1 MTMPTLA
8 LAADMTARG
17 ISTDQYTSVSLA
29 VASAIVREAAGV
41 PISTT
46 TAAIT
51 IPGTWGCYLDVP
63 GPVTVATT
71 VTIDDIPVSDFTVW
85 PAYLYRA
92 AGWGTPA
99 AVVKVTIT
107 TGSAVPADIVQLVC
121 ELAVM
126 VSASEAV
133 DPRVASES
141 VDDYQVAYR
150 GDAPVSSIELPKAT
164 KDSLRARFASSPV
177 AGQR

>member
-1 MTMPTLA
+1 MTLQPLVSDV
-8 LAADMTARG
+8 DMSARDIQVG
-17 ISTDQYTSVSLA
+17 RYTPVSLA

-41 PISTT
+41 PISTI
-46 TAAIT
+46 TATVT
-51 IPGTWGCYLDVP
+51 IPGAWGCYLNVP
-63 GPVTVATT
+63 GPVTAAVT
-71 VTIDDIPVSDFTVW
+71 VTIDGESVTDFIVW

-92 AGWGTPA
+92 NGWGSPA
-99 AVVKVTIT
+99 SVVKVTIT
-107 TGSAVPADIVQLVC
+107 TGSEVPADIVQLVC

-141 VDDYQVAYR
+141 VDDYQVSYR
-150 GDAPVSSIELPKAT
+150 AEASSIELPKAT

-177 AGQR
+177 VGQR

>member
-1 MTMPTLA
+1 MPTLA

-17 ISTDQYTSVSLA
+17 ISTDRYTAVSLE

-46 TAAIT
+46 TAT
-51 IPGTWGCYLDVP
+51 IAVPGAWGCYLDVP

-71 VTIDDIPVSDFTVW
+71 VTIDDVSVSDFIVW

-141 VDDYQVAYR
+141 VPGEYQVAYR

-177 AGQR
+177 VGQR